1 MMLLKKLIIVAFIF
15 AFPLFTFAQTD
26 TLKLGLSEVI
36 ALAQSDAPDVLI
48 AKTRLSNQYWQYQSF
63 LADFKPQIS
72 LTSNNLPALSRAI
85 NVINLPDGN
94 QAFINQ
100 SLMRNGL
107 NLQLQQRVGATGGTI
122 FTSTGL
128 ERLDLFKED
137 AQNDVSYF
145 STPISVGY
153 RQPIFQFNDLKW
165 QREIQPMVYESAQ
178 RSYSEDLE
186 QIAFDAT
193 NLFFRVLNAQLAVAA
208 ATKDLADAD
217 TLFRI
222 SQGRFEVGRIAETDL
237 LQIELS
243 VRNAEQSLA
252 RATLNLQTA
261 INQLRDFL
269 GIQEAVYFDLL
280 PPYDIPDVQIDA
292 EEALQYAFAHR
303 SDVIAFQRRLKEAA
317 QSSAEAKGNT
327 GLTADLFVSFG
338 LSQTANQLSEAY
350 QNPLDQERVNLSF
363 QIPIV
368 DWGKTKAILETAKS
382 NEELTRMLVE
392 QERINFEREIIL
404 KVQQFDLVRNQV
416 ALAEQTYEVAR
427 KTNRITRERYFVGK
441 IGITELNIALNQQET
456 SRQAYVN
463 ALQNFWLA
471 YYDLRLLTLYDY
483 VRERPL
489 VEQVD

>member
-1 MMLLKKLIIVAFIF
+1 MMLLKKLIFATSIF
-15 AFPLFTFAQTD
+15 ALPFATLAQTD
-26 TLKLGLSEVI
+26 TIKVGLSEIIV
-36 ALAQSDAPDVLI
+36 LAQSDAPDVLI

-72 LTSNNLPALSRAI
+72 LTSNNLPSLSRAI
-85 NVINLPDGN
+85 NVINLPDGS

-107 NLQLQQRVGATGGTI
+107 NLQVQQQVGATGGTI

-145 STPISVGY
+145 STPFSIGY
-153 RQPIFQFNDLKW
+153 RQPIFQFNELKW

-193 NLFFRVLNAQLAVAA
+193 NLFFRVLNAQLSVAA

-261 INQLRDFL
+261 TNQLRDFL
-269 GIQEAVYFDLL
+269 GIQEVIYFDLL

-292 EEALQYAFAHR
+292 EEALKYAFAHR
-303 SDVIAFQRRLKEAA
+303 SDIIAFQRRLKEAEQGLA
-317 QSSAEAKGNT
+317 QAKGNT
-327 GLTADLFVSFG
+327 GLSADLFVSYG
-338 LSQTANQLSEAY
+338 LSQTADQLSEAY
-350 QNPLDQERVNLSF
+350 QNPLNQERVNISF

-382 NEELTRMLVE
+382 NGELTRMLVE

-416 ALAEQTYEVAR
+416 ALARQTYDVAQ

-463 ALQNFWLA
+463 ALQSFWLA

-489 VEQVD
+489 VERMQ